1 MVLSDSGDNPTA
13 GSSQD
18 VTNFL
23 KAILADPFL
32 TSLTPPLCYQA
43 FYDPALVAAAF
54 QTGEGRIVEG
64 TLGAAFDTEKSA
76 PIPVKAAVKKLCKAW
91 ARAQHSDM
99 ALLDVHG
106 VDVVVTSKHVG
117 CYDPEMMRALGIEP
131 EQRKVIVVK
140 LGYLEPEIRAIAKRS
155 MLVLTDGS
163 TNEVFSRLQY
173 KHLPRPMYPMDKDM
187 EWHA

>member
-1 MVLSDSGDNPTA
+1 
-13 GSSQD
+13 
-18 VTNFL
+18 
-23 KAILADPFL
+23 
-32 TSLTPPLCYQA
+32 
-43 FYDPALVAAAF
+43 
-54 QTGEGRIVEG
+54 
-64 TLGAAFDTEKSA
+64 
-76 PIPVKAAVKKLCKAW
+76 
-91 ARAQHSDM
+91 M

-106 VDVVVTSKHVG
+106 VDVIVTSKHVG